1 MQAVLKSTIVNLP
14 EVNLH
19 LFSTLGII
27 FLCHNMPRTAEIF
40 LEKPKENASKIKFLV
55 FYDGCLK
62 LVKLKASKRTL
73 SRMIGS
79 ELKKT
84 IAYFATLKEFR
95 FAVDYLDTLSEIIF
109 NFCDILEPLME
120 NPNAKVSNQNFLNL
134 HVLILKLENSVQ
146 CYPKIDSLSASAIK
160 TFVKFLQ
167 IIYNFLL
174 NYESL
179 DLYSLRKLSQT
190 LHEFLLPNTNLF
202 SSEINILFR
211 GKKLLQLLDHIIE
224 KKAVV
229 NDSKKTIIKY
239 ISEMDLLVLP
249 RSIFKPAK
257 SPHIKIIP
265 GSFVFGQKEIIDLS
279 SFKDHVVDVKVTI
292 ENADEK
298 ILNHWSVSAELNAD
312 EQILGKRVLSK
323 FSLKVADGNMAF
335 KFLCNFS
342 VVADHMITLKLK
354 LVNPLNSVIDEKSIC
369 QMVNIK

>member
-1 MQAVLKSTIVNLP
+1 
-14 EVNLH
+14 
-19 LFSTLGII
+19 
-27 FLCHNMPRTAEIF
+27 
-40 LEKPKENASKIKFLV
+40 
-55 FYDGCLK
+55 
-62 LVKLKASKRTL
+62 
-73 SRMIGS
+73 
-79 ELKKT
+79 
-84 IAYFATLKEFR
+84 
-95 FAVDYLDTLSEIIF
+95 
-109 NFCDILEPLME
+109 ME

-239 ISEMDLLVLP
+239 ISEMDLLVLQQIIIKE
-249 RSIFKPAK
+249 SI
-257 SPHIKIIP
+257 
-265 GSFVFGQKEIIDLS
+265 
-279 SFKDHVVDVKVTI
+279 
-292 ENADEK
+292 
-298 ILNHWSVSAELNAD
+298 
-312 EQILGKRVLSK
+312 
-323 FSLKVADGNMAF
+323 
-335 KFLCNFS
+335 
-342 VVADHMITLKLK
+342 
-354 LVNPLNSVIDEKSIC
+354 PLLPKY
-369 QMVNIK
+369 